1 MSPDGTDAQIDELL
15 AKAYAAEGE
24 ERLSVLEEAARLA
37 DQRNNVEAGMEIR
50 DQIVDAATWAGFY
63 EKSLIAFNWMLA
75 QWDRNPDIAE
85 GYLEHRLLWLY
96 KWILDDLHRFPQITR
111 QQVEQT
117 FADMERRYTKAG
129 QGLRAVYQLRCMA
142 AQEMGDADRAA
153 EFERKWDEA
162 ERDSMG
168 DCPACELNSRVKYL
182 LDGGDTAA
190 ALKKAGPLLKGRMR
204 CTEVPGITHSRLLV
218 PLLRAGKLEQAVASQ
233 KSSYRQ
239 MRESRKFILYLG
251 QHLAYFAL
259 VGEMTKAVK
268 LLEARLGWA
277 MENRILHD
285 RLGFLMAARVLLA
298 RLAAGG
304 KKKIKLN
311 LPPSFP
317 GRTEDGQYAT
327 AELADRFLA
336 ISKEIAEAFNQRNGN
351 DRYSKLVRQNEEL
364 IALPTIA
371 LKEEA

>member
-1 MSPDGTDAQIDELL
+1 
-15 AKAYAAEGE
+15 
-24 ERLSVLEEAARLA
+24 
-37 DQRNNVEAGMEIR
+37 
-50 DQIVDAATWAGFY
+50 
-63 EKSLIAFNWMLA
+63 
-75 QWDRNPDIAE
+75 
-85 GYLEHRLLWLY
+85 
-96 KWILDDLHRFPQITR
+96 
-111 QQVEQT
+111 
-117 FADMERRYTKAG
+117 
-129 QGLRAVYQLRCMA
+129 
-142 AQEMGDADRAA
+142 
-153 EFERKWDEA
+153 
-162 ERDSMG
+162 
-168 DCPACELNSRVKYL
+168 
-182 LDGGDTAA
+182 
-190 ALKKAGPLLKGRMR
+190 
-204 CTEVPGITHSRLLV
+204 
-218 PLLRAGKLEQAVASQ
+218 
-233 KSSYRQ
+233 
-239 MRESRKFILYLG
+239 
-251 QHLAYFAL
+251 
-259 VGEMTKAVK
+259 MTKAVK